1 MDPMRE
7 SRANYA
13 TSRWT
18 IGRATALARITVCAT
33 AIWLAACG
41 SDSTTS
47 PGGGGNNNS
56 PVGSY
61 NISTVNG
68 KNLPV
73 ALYADGNYTY
83 EVTAGTIGL
92 TSDGKYSMINTYR
105 QTIPG
110 DVEMFVDTTGGT
122 WSLSGTTISMTDAAD
137 GSTGSLTWSSNQL
150 MFAIVDG
157 KVTNTYVYAK
167 K

>member
-1 MDPMRE
+1 MDPMKD
-7 SRANYA
+7 SSAGHS

-18 IGRATALARITVCAT
+18 IGRASALARVTLCASL
-33 AIWLAACG
+33 AWIAACG

-47 PGGGGNNNS
+47 PGGGGNPNS
-56 PVGSY
+56 PIGSY

-68 KNLPV
+68 KSLPV
-73 ALYADGNYTY
+73 SLYAAGTYTY

-110 DVEMFVDTTGGT
+110 DVEIFADTTGGT
-122 WSLSGTTISMTDAAD
+122 WSLSGTTITMTDAAD
-137 GSTGSLTWSSNQL
+137 GSTGSVTWSANQL